1 VLATLNRPIDS
12 FSSSFIIIV
21 KNSRDMPPTSLLTS
35 FLKVT
40 RRTFSGA
47 VIALKAARDSSNK
60 FSLSTFISFDPAV
73 TFGACLSILS
83 FNQISFS
90 CVGKFSSSTKFVLGS
105 RFVKWRT
112 LSIVRLA

>member
-1 VLATLNRPIDS
+1 MLATLNRPIDS
-12 FSSSFIIIV
+12 LRSSFIIIV

-40 RRTFSGA
+40 RRTLSGA
-47 VIALKAARDSSNK
+47 VIALKAARDSASK
-60 FSLSTFISFDPAV
+60 FSRSTLISFEPAV

-90 CVGKFSSSTKFVLGS
+90 CVGKFSNSLRLVLGL